1 MAKQKFYAVRVGK
14 IPGVYRTWSQAEEQV
29 KGFSGAEYKSFFTEE
44 EAVRYI
50 SLEKHNRVMILMMK
64 Y

>member
-50 SLEKHNRVMILMMK
+50 SLEKA
-64 Y
+64 